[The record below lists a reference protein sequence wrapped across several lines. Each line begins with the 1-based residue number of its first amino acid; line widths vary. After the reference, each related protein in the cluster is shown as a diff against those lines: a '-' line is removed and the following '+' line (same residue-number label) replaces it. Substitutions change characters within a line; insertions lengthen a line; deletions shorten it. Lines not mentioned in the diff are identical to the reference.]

1 MLLDV
6 IEVNNEGT
14 ALVTPLVRGSDLQ
27 QRIFSDSGDKV
38 WLLLL
43 LLIPHLSSVMK
54 KKKQYLYNSVR
65 L

>member
-43 LLIPHLSSVMK
+43 C
-54 KKKQYLYNSVR
+54 YLDNAHAYAYGYYVIACHHPKS
-65 L
+65 